1 MALPL
6 PLSPPPATLA
16 TLPGAPPPDPAT
28 PPPANGLGGLEIPLL
43 ATLGLGLLLGATRV
57 LAPNCRPDQILVIA
71 GRGPRRRQG
80 AAVGYRVVHG
90 GRALVLPVLE
100 RCSRMDVRVQP
111 VPIRVEQAYAL
122 GGTPIDVEAIAT
134 VKISTDRDCVGNAI
148 ERFLDHEP
156 GTVQEVAARTL
167 EGHLRVMVAALTP
180 EQLNHDRLR
189 FAEQVQEVTRPDM
202 TKLGLQVDTF
212 KILRLSDAVQ
222 YLDSLGRARLA
233 EVLRDAAKA
242 EAEGFGDAE
251 QHEAQAEERA
261 EVAAT
266 SARTVV
272 EERDN
277 ELRTI
282 RARLDEQVR
291 SAEERVDAVAGEAR
305 ARADQG
311 LQQRRAEL
319 ERRRLEAD
327 VVLPARARE
336 QAEDWRRRGAAAPT
350 LEDARA
356 SAAVNDQLAALWRQA
371 GDEAGSIFVLPQLE
385 TVLREAATL
394 AGQVQLGRITALE
407 TGDPAALAALATVHP
422 AVMRAF
428 LEQVRDT
435 LGIDVLQALNPH
447 RPTQP

>member
-1 MALPL
+1 MTLPL
-6 PLSPPPATLA
+6 PPPSVTLA
-16 TLPGAPPPDPAT
+16 SVGGAPPPAAA
-28 PPPANGLGGLEIPLL
+28 PPPLGLPGLEIPLL
-43 ATLGLGLLLGATRV
+43 AAAGLGLLLGTLRV
-57 LAPNCRPDQILVIA
+57 LAPNCRPDRILVIA
-71 GRGPRRRQG
+71 GRGPRRSHGQ
-80 AAVGYRVVHG
+80 ALGYRVVHG
-90 GRALVLPVLE
+90 GRALVIPLLE
-100 RCSRMDVRVQP
+100 QSRWMDVRCQP
-111 VPIRVEQAYAL
+111 VPIRVEKAYAL

-134 VKISTDRDCVGNAI
+134 VKISTNRECVGNAI
-148 ERFLDHEP
+148 ERFLGHDP
-156 GTVQEVAARTL
+156 GAVQEVAARTL

-180 EQLNHDRLR
+180 EQVNQDRLR
-189 FAEQVQEVTRPDM
+189 FADQVREVTRPDM

-212 KILRLSDAVQ
+212 KILRVSDGVS

-251 QHEAQAEERA
+251 QREAGAEERA
-261 EVAAT
+261 EVAT
-266 SARTVV
+266 TTCRTVV

-291 SAEERVDAVAGEAR
+291 AAEERVEAVAAEAGTR
-305 ARADQG
+305 AEKA
-311 LQQRRAEL
+311 LQKLRTEL

-336 QAEDWRRRGAAAPT
+336 RAEDWRRRGAAAPT

-371 GDEAGSIFVLPQLE
+371 GDQASAIFVLQQLE
-385 TVLREAATL
+385 MVLGEAAAL

-407 TGDPAALAALATVHP
+407 SGDPTALADLARLHP
-422 AVMRAF
+422 AVMRSF

-447 RPTQP
+447 RSPQP

>member
-1 MALPL
+1 MLQ
-6 PLSPPPATLA
+6 PLSPPPVPLA
-16 TLPGAPPPDPAT
+16 TVRAAPPAEPAPPPP
-28 PPPANGLGGLEIPLL
+28 GLPGLEIPLV
-43 ATLGLGLLLGATRV
+43 AALGLGLLLGATRL

-71 GRGPRRRQG
+71 GRGSRRHQG
-80 AAVGYRVVHG
+80 NGVGYRVVHG
-90 GRALVLPVLE
+90 GRALVLPLLE
-100 RCSRMDVRVQP
+100 RCRWMDVRTRP
-111 VPIRVEQAYAL
+111 VPIRVEKAYAL
-122 GGTPIDVEAIAT
+122 GGTPIDVDAVAT
-134 VKISTDRDCVGNAI
+134 VKISTNRECVGNAI
-148 ERFLDHEP
+148 ERFLGHDP
-156 GTVQEVAARTL
+156 GAVQEVAARTL

-180 EQLNHDRLR
+180 EQVNEDRLR
-189 FAEQVQEVTRPDM
+189 FADQVREVTRHDL

-212 KILRLSDAVQ
+212 KILRVSDGVS

-251 QHEAQAEERA
+251 QREAGAEERA

-266 SARTVV
+266 TCRTVV

-291 SAEERVDAVAGEAR
+291 AAEERVEAVAAEAGAR
-305 ARADQG
+305 AEKA
-311 LQQRRAEL
+311 LQKLRTEL

-336 QAEDWRRRGAAAPT
+336 RAEDWRRRGAAAPT

-356 SAAVNDQLAALWRQA
+356 SAAINDQLAALWRQA
-371 GDEAGSIFVLPQLE
+371 GDQASAIFVLQQLE
-385 TVLREAATL
+385 TVLGEAAAL

-407 TGDPAALAALATVHP
+407 SGNPAALADLARLHP
-422 AVMRAF
+422 AVMRSF

-447 RPTQP
+447 RSPQP